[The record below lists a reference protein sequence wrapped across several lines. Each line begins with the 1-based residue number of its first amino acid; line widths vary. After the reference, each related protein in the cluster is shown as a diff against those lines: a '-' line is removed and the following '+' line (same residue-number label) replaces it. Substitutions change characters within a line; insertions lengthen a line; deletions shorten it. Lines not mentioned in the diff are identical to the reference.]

1 VVLLVRAISTKLRLP
16 PSMEALKP
24 ILIIPLV
31 ASLIVGLVMIYVVGT
46 PVAQIMTGLTNWLQS
61 MGTVNAVLLG
71 AILGAMM
78 CTDMGGVGE

>member
-1 VVLLVRAISTKLRLP
+1 MVLLVRAISTKLRLP